1 MLTNQSDNT
10 PIDGSALSRISMEA
24 ESDSD
29 SDNQP
34 GYYRR
39 LLNDVFRA
47 IRSEKGHRQ
56 ELLRM
61 IRGRVP
67 LRQIR
72 LYLDQALPETQEIK
86 TEEPS
91 KKVKVGDVPENDTP
105 QSRPQAMD
113 IQYLCDNAPCKVPAK
128 PWTNV
133 TDDDE
138 LVSHLVS
145 LYMTWDYPFYAFF
158 DRTTFLENM
167 EKGNLNSDFC
177 SPFLVNALLANACDY
192 SQYAEVYTI
201 AGDTN
206 TKGAAFLAEAES
218 YMRTHSFERG
228 GGTRLATL
236 QATLLLYER
245 YSVLGN
251 EDFGYT
257 MLHRAIEMAEELG
270 IVNSEK
276 LSLSSSQLSEE
287 MIRSIQR
294 TAWGIFQIDTI
305 VHTNFLKPSR
315 VREVS
320 VHRLPREENGS
331 EDWSPYPLSSHPQPS
346 YMNQYFDEACNLSY
360 IARDISRSVQIAE
373 EKKISLNEVKQN
385 VYDRLCQW
393 DADLPEI
400 FDPKGQPAPHIL
412 LLRMRYHALMIN
424 LCCDNFGNYSLF
436 ASMEKR
442 VPMSLDP
449 GKGTTALEVAL
460 SSARQISLIIQ
471 MMRAQYGMRYVHQFA
486 MYAINVAIYTL
497 LEQPDFD
504 IVDPD
509 FLQLTGAFAT
519 ISNRSQVGKSLYH
532 FLKLSVRS
540 RNSSHKIETLEVIPT
555 ELKEIFSQGHQDGAK
570 LRSGRTSNSQP
581 DSDDSPKP
589 VPSPGLKDMIGEYEK
604 LSVGKEER
612 PFDHRES
619 GNFSF

>member
-1 MLTNQSDNT
+1 SNNS
-10 PIDGSALSRISMEA
+10 PIDESTLSSISDAPE
-24 ESDSD
+24 EPGPDSRD
-29 SDNQP
+29 QS

-39 LLNDVFRA
+39 LLQDVFEVM
-47 IRSEKGHRQ
+47 RSVEDHQQKLLQMIKGHA
-56 ELLRM
+56 
-61 IRGRVP
+61 P
-67 LRQIR
+67 FHQIR
-72 LYLDQALPETQEIK
+72 NYLDQVLPDKQATK
-86 TEEPS
+86 TEEAS
-91 KKVKVGDVPENDTP
+91 KKAKVDDISENDTMQP
-105 QSRPQAMD
+105 RPHAMD
-113 IQYLCDNAPCKVPAK
+113 ISYLCDNAPCKVPAK

-133 TDDDE
+133 TDDDD

-158 DRTTFLENM
+158 DRKTFLENM
-167 EKGNLNSDFC
+167 AKGNLNSDFC

-270 IVNSEK
+270 IVNCDK
-276 LSLSSSQLSEE
+276 LNLRSSQLSED

-315 VREVS
+315 VHEVS
-320 VHRLPREENGS
+320 VHRLPREDNGK
-331 EDWSPYPLSSHPQPS
+331 EDWTPYPISSQTRPS
-346 YMNQYFDEACNLSY
+346 YMNQYFDEACSLSY

-373 EKKISLNEVKQN
+373 QKNINVNEVKQD
-385 VYDRLCQW
+385 VYNRLREW
-393 DADLPEI
+393 EAKLPEV
-400 FDPKGQPAPHIL
+400 FNPKDNPAPHIL

-424 LCCDNFGNYSLF
+424 LCCDNFGSYSSF
-436 ASMEKR
+436 ATMDKR
-442 VPMSLDP
+442 VPMNLDP
-449 GKGTTALEVAL
+449 GKGYSALDVAI
-460 SSARQISLIIQ
+460 SSARQISIVVQ
-471 MMRAQYGMRYVHQFA
+471 MMRKEYGMRYVHQFA
-486 MYAINVAIYTL
+486 MYAVNVAIYTL
-497 LEQPDFD
+497 LEQPSFD
-504 IVDPD
+504 ILDPD
-509 FLQLTGAFAT
+509 FLHLTGAFAA
-519 ISNRSQVGKSLYH
+519 ISSRSQVGKSLYH
-532 FLKLSVRS
+532 FFKLSVRS
-540 RNSSHKIETLEVIPT
+540 RDSGHRLDTLDEIPS
-555 ELKEIFSQGHQDGAK
+555 ELKEIFAQVRQVNEPTK
-570 LRSGRTSNSQP
+570 SGNDTK
-581 DSDDSPKP
+581 SPHTLENNTQSM
-589 VPSPGLKDMIGEYEK
+589 PSPGLKDMIGEYEK

-619 GNFSF
+619 ANFDF

>member
-1 MLTNQSDNT
+1 MLTHCQSDDR
-10 PIDGSALSRISMEA
+10 PIDRSALSRISNEGFGP
-24 ESDSD
+24 DPG
-29 SDNQP
+29 NPP

-39 LLNDVFRA
+39 LLHDVFEA
-47 IRSEKGHRQ
+47 IRSDHGHQ
-56 ELLRM
+56 QKILRM
-61 IRGRVP
+61 IRDHAP
-67 LRQIR
+67 LHQIR
-72 LYLDQALPETQEIK
+72 TYLDQALPETQAIK

-91 KKVKVGDVPENDTP
+91 KKVKVQEIPEDDTP
-105 QSRPQAMD
+105 QPRPHTMD
-113 IQYLCDNAPCKVPAK
+113 IRYLCDNAPCKVPAK

-133 TDDDE
+133 TDDDD

-158 DRTTFLENM
+158 DRKTFLENM

-206 TKGAAFLAEAES
+206 TKGAAFLAEAEG
-218 YMRTHSFERG
+218 YMRTHFFERG

-257 MLHRAIEMAEELG
+257 MLHRAIEMAEQLG
-270 IVNSEK
+270 IVNSDQ
-276 LSLSSSQLSEE
+276 LSLRSHQLSED

-320 VHRLPREENGS
+320 VPRLPREENGH
-331 EDWSPYPLSSHPQPS
+331 EDWAPYPISSHSQPS
-346 YMNQYFDEACNLSY
+346 FMNQYFDEACNLSY
-360 IARDISRSVQIAE
+360 IARDISRSVQIADE
-373 EKKISLNEVKQN
+373 TKVSLNQVKQD
-385 VYDRLCQW
+385 VYNRLCQW
-393 DADLPEI
+393 ETDLPEI
-400 FDPKGQPAPHIL
+400 FDPKGHPAPHIL

-424 LCCDNFGNYSLF
+424 LCCDNFGNYSSF
-436 ASMEKR
+436 ATMEKR
-442 VPMSLDP
+442 VPMNLDP
-449 GKGTTALEVAL
+449 GKGATAPEVAL
-460 SSARQISLIIQ
+460 ASARQISLIIQ
-471 MMRAQYGMRYVHQFA
+471 LMRTQYGMRYVHQFA

-497 LEQPDFD
+497 LEQADFD
-504 IVDPD
+504 ILDPD
-509 FLQLTGAFAT
+509 FLHLTSAFFT
-519 ISNRSQVGKSLYH
+519 ISSRSQVGKSLYH
-532 FLKLSVRS
+532 FFKLSVRS
-540 RNSSHKIETLEVIPT
+540 RDSGQRLATLEVIPA
-555 ELKEIFSQGHQDGAK
+555 ELKEIFAQVHQAGEANSKPGRSDSQQDLK
-570 LRSGRTSNSQP
+570 DNPSSM
-581 DSDDSPKP
+581 
-589 VPSPGLKDMIGEYEK
+589 PSPGLKDMIGEYEK
-604 LSVGKEER
+604 LSVGREER

-619 GNFSF
+619 GNFEF